1 MKGMNEM
8 SENNICHNAN
18 LAHANQGVND
28 NIQYAKININAAE
41 MALLILSPIAFK
53 LWFYFDENK
62 NGCNLR
68 ISKIKIFK
76 DCGFNNHKYNK
87 AWNELINLGYIIKK
101 DGSNDQYDF
110 YEEPFC

>member
-18 LAHANQGVND
+18 SVHANQGVND

-41 MALLILSPIAFK
+41 MALSILSPIAFK
-53 LWFYFDENK
+53 LWLYFNK
-62 NGCNLR
+62 NENGCNLK
-68 ISKIKIFK
+68 ISKTKIFK
-76 DCGFNNHKYNK
+76 DCGFNNYKYNK